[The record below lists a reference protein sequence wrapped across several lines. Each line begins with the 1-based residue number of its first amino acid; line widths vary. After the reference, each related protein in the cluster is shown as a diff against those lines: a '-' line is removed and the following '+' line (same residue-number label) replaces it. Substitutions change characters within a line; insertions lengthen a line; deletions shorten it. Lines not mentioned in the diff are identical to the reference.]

1 MDATHGNFEKTKK
14 EGGDNK
20 NENIKKEKKKKKTR
34 QDPEQKSKSTVR
46 KWPITRDILIGCVCA
61 HPFYSAASTV
71 TGQCKG

>member
-20 NENIKKEKKKKKTR
+20 NENIKKEKTKKKTR

-46 KWPITRDILIGCVCA
+46 K
-61 HPFYSAASTV
+61 
-71 TGQCKG
+71 